1 MRNKKKTKIT
11 TGLVLQYV
19 AVIAYVLFLGFPF
32 LWMFIT
38 SLKTPIELLELN
50 QSLIPKHF
58 YLQNYIEIMQKKG
71 LLRSAGNSL
80 IVASISTVLTIAVA
94 IPAGYAIA
102 RLRKAYGKAAT
113 GWILF
118 SQVFP
123 LSLVIIPL
131 FMAVRR
137 LHLLDSLQGLVIV
150 YIVANLPFALWML
163 RGYVSNIPIDLEEAG
178 AIDGANIFQILRNIV
193 MPLLMPGIVATS
205 LFTLL
210 NSWNEFFFA
219 LVFIQTPE
227 KETLPLTLARFVG
240 TEGQV
245 LLGPLA
251 AGAFLATIPSLVVFG
266 IIQKRISSG
275 LLAGAVK
282 G

>member
-1 MRNKKKTKIT
+1 VATKQKFSIS
-11 TGLVLQYV
+11 LVFQYL
-19 AVIAYVLFLGFPF
+19 AVIAYILFLGFPF

-38 SLKTPIELLELN
+38 SLKTPIELLELD
-50 QSLIPKHF
+50 QSLIPDGF
-58 YLQNYIEIMQKKG
+58 YIQNYIDILEKRG
-71 LLRSAGNSL
+71 LIQSTINSL
-80 IVASISTVLTIAVA
+80 IVAFVSTIITVLVAV
-94 IPAGYAIA
+94 PAGYAMA
-102 RLRKAYGKAAT
+102 RLRKFYAKAAT

-131 FMAVRR
+131 FMAIRSIN
-137 LHLLDSLQGLVIV
+137 LLDSLQGLILV
-150 YIVANLPFALWML
+150 YVVANLPFALWML
-163 RGYVSNIPIDLEEAG
+163 RGYVASIPVELEEAS
-178 AIDGANIFQILRNIV
+178 AIDGASIFKILRLIII
-193 MPLLMPGIVATS
+193 PLLTPGIVATS

-219 LVFIQTPE
+219 LVLIQTPE
-227 KETLPLTLARFVG
+227 RETLPLTLARFVG
-240 TEGQV
+240 SEGQV

-251 AGAFLATIPSLVVFG
+251 AGAFLATIPSLIVFG

>member
-1 MRNKKKTKIT
+1 MAIQKRFSI
-11 TGLVLQYV
+11 GIAFQYV
-19 AVIAYVLFLGFPF
+19 VVMLYLIFLGFPF

-38 SLKTPIELLELN
+38 SFKTPIELLELD
-50 QSLIPKHF
+50 QSIIPEGF
-58 YLQNYIEIMQKKG
+58 YIQNYIDILEKRG
-71 LLRSAGNSL
+71 LVRSAANSA
-80 IVASISTVLTIAVA
+80 IVAIASTFLTMIVA
-94 IPAGYAIA
+94 IPAGYAMA
-102 RLRKAYGKAAT
+102 RLRAFYAKAAT

-131 FMAVRR
+131 FLAIRA
-137 LHLLDSLQGLVIV
+137 LGLLDSLPGLVLV
-150 YIVANLPFALWML
+150 YVVANLPFALWML
-163 RGYVSNIPIDLEEAG
+163 RGYVANIPVDLEEAG
-178 AIDGANIFQILRNIV
+178 AIDGASMFQILRTIV
-193 MPLLMPGIVATS
+193 IPLLTPGIVATS

-219 LVFIQTPE
+219 LVLIQTPE
-227 KETLPLTLARFVG
+227 KETLPVTLARFVG
-240 TEGQV
+240 SEGQV

-266 IIQKRISSG
+266 IIQRRISSG

>member
-1 MRNKKKTKIT
+1 MAIQIRFSPSIA
-11 TGLVLQYV
+11 LQYFV
-19 AVIAYVLFLGFPF
+19 VMLYLLFLGFPF

-38 SLKTPIELLELN
+38 SFKTPIELLELD
-50 QSLIPKHF
+50 QSLVPQSF
-58 YLQNYIEIMQKKG
+58 YIQNYIDILEKRG
-71 LLRSAGNSL
+71 LVRSAANSA
-80 IVASISTVLTIAVA
+80 IVAVASTILTMVVA
-94 IPAGYAIA
+94 IPAGYAMA
-102 RLRKAYGKAAT
+102 RLRAIYAKAAT

-131 FMAVRR
+131 FLAIRTFG
-137 LHLLDSLQGLVIV
+137 LLDSLPGLILV
-150 YIVANLPFALWML
+150 YVVANLPFALWML
-163 RGYVSNIPIDLEEAG
+163 RGYVANIPLDLEEAG
-178 AIDGANIFQILRNIV
+178 AIDGASMLQILRTIV
-193 MPLLMPGIVATS
+193 IPLLAPGIVATS

-219 LVFIQTPE
+219 LVLIQTPE

-240 TEGQV
+240 SEGQV

-266 IIQKRISSG
+266 IIQRRISSG

>member
-1 MRNKKKTKIT
+1 MMAKRKEFSIWIA
-11 TGLVLQYV
+11 LQYI
-19 AVIAYVLFLGFPF
+19 AVLLYVMFLGFPF

-38 SLKTPIELLELN
+38 SLKTPIELLDLN
-50 QSLIPKHF
+50 QSIIPKGI
-58 YLQNYIEIMQKKG
+58 YLQNYIDILEKRG
-71 LLRSAGNSL
+71 LVRSAGNSL
-80 IVASISTVLTIAVA
+80 IVSLASTLLTMFVA

-102 RLRKAYGKAAT
+102 RLRSLYANVAT

-131 FMAVRR
+131 FLAVRS
-137 LHLLDSLQGLVIV
+137 LGLLDSIAGLVLIYV
-150 YIVANLPFALWML
+150 VANLPFALWML
-163 RGYVSNIPIDLEEAG
+163 RGYVANIPLDLEEAG
-178 AIDGANIFQILRNIV
+178 AIDGASMFQILRNIV
-193 MPLLMPGIVATS
+193 IPLLTPGIVATS

-219 LVFIQTPE
+219 LVLIQTPE

-240 TEGQV
+240 SEGQV

-266 IIQKRISSG
+266 IIQKRISTG

>member
-1 MRNKKKTKIT
+1 MARRKKLTLGI
-11 TGLVLQYV
+11 VLQYV
-19 AVIAYVLFLGFPF
+19 AVFLYVMFLGFPF

-38 SLKTPIELLELN
+38 SFKTPIELLELD
-50 QSLIPKHF
+50 QSIIPDGF
-58 YLQNYIEIMQKKG
+58 YMQNYIDILEKRG
-71 LLRSAGNSL
+71 LVKSALNSV
-80 IVASISTVLTIAVA
+80 IVAFASTLLTMIVA

-102 RLRKAYGKAAT
+102 RLRSLYANAAT

-131 FMAVRR
+131 FLAVRS
-137 LHLLDSLQGLVIV
+137 LLLLDSLAGLGLIYV
-150 YIVANLPFALWML
+150 VANLPFALWML
-163 RGYVSNIPIDLEEAG
+163 KGYVANIPVDLEEAG
-178 AIDGANIFQILRNIV
+178 AIDGASMFQILRNIV
-193 MPLLMPGIVATS
+193 IPLLTPGIVATS

-219 LVFIQTPE
+219 LVLIQSPE

-240 TEGQV
+240 SEGQV

-266 IIQKRISSG
+266 IIQRKISSG

>member
-1 MRNKKKTKIT
+1 
-11 TGLVLQYV
+11 
-19 AVIAYVLFLGFPF
+19 
-32 LWMFIT
+32 MFIT
-38 SLKTPIELLELN
+38 SLKTPIELLELD
-50 QSLIPKHF
+50 QSLIPDGF
-58 YLQNYIEIMQKKG
+58 YIQNYIDILEKRG
-71 LLRSAGNSL
+71 LIQSTINSL
-80 IVASISTVLTIAVA
+80 IVAFVSTIITVLVAV
-94 IPAGYAIA
+94 PAGYAMA
-102 RLRKAYGKAAT
+102 RLRKFYAKAAT

-131 FMAVRR
+131 FMAIRSIN
-137 LHLLDSLQGLVIV
+137 LLDSLQGLILV
-150 YIVANLPFALWML
+150 YVVANLPFALWML
-163 RGYVSNIPIDLEEAG
+163 RGYVASIPVELEEAS
-178 AIDGANIFQILRNIV
+178 AIDGASIFKILRLIII
-193 MPLLMPGIVATS
+193 PLLTPGIVATS

-219 LVFIQTPE
+219 LVLIQTPE
-227 KETLPLTLARFVG
+227 RETLPLTLARFVG
-240 TEGQV
+240 SEGQV

-251 AGAFLATIPSLVVFG
+251 AGAFLATIPSLIVFG

>member
-1 MRNKKKTKIT
+1 MSTRPKFSI
-11 TGLVLQYV
+11 GLSLQYV
-19 AVIAYVLFLGFPF
+19 AVVGYILFLGFPF

-38 SLKTPIELLELN
+38 SLKTPIELLELD
-50 QSLIPKHF
+50 QSLIPKGF
-58 YLQNYIEIMQKKG
+58 YIQNYIDILEKRG
-71 LLRSAGNSL
+71 LVQSTINSL
-80 IVASISTVLTIAVA
+80 IVAFASTILTVLVAV
-94 IPAGYAIA
+94 PAGYAMA
-102 RLRKAYGKAAT
+102 RLRKIYAKAAT

-131 FMAVRR
+131 FIAIRT
-137 LHLLDSLQGLVIV
+137 LNLLDSLQGLVLV

-163 RGYVSNIPIDLEEAG
+163 RGYVASIPVELEEAS
-178 AIDGANIFQILRNIV
+178 AIDGASMFKILRFIII
-193 MPLLMPGIVATS
+193 PLLTPGIVATS

-219 LVFIQTPE
+219 LVLIQSPE
-227 KETLPLTLARFVG
+227 RETLPLTLARFVG
-240 TEGQV
+240 SEGQV

>member
-1 MRNKKKTKIT
+1 
-11 TGLVLQYV
+11 
-19 AVIAYVLFLGFPF
+19 
-32 LWMFIT
+32 
-38 SLKTPIELLELN
+38 
-50 QSLIPKHF
+50 
-58 YLQNYIEIMQKKG
+58 
-71 LLRSAGNSL
+71 
-80 IVASISTVLTIAVA
+80 
-94 IPAGYAIA
+94 
-102 RLRKAYGKAAT
+102 
-113 GWILF
+113 
-118 SQVFP
+118 
-123 LSLVIIPL
+123 
-131 FMAVRR
+131 
-137 LHLLDSLQGLVIV
+137 
-150 YIVANLPFALWML
+150 ML
-163 RGYVSNIPIDLEEAG
+163 RGYVSNIPLDLEEAG

-251 AGAFLATIPSLVVFG
+251 AGAFLATIPSLIVFG

>member
-1 MRNKKKTKIT
+1 M
-11 TGLVLQYV
+11 
-19 AVIAYVLFLGFPF
+19 FLGFPF
-32 LWMFIT
+32 LWMFVT
-38 SLKTPIELLELN
+38 SFKTPIELLELD
-50 QSLIPKHF
+50 QSIIPNSF
-58 YLQNYIEIMQKKG
+58 YLQNYIDILEKRG
-71 LLRSAGNSL
+71 LVRSAGNSL
-80 IVASISTVLTIAVA
+80 IVAVASTILTMVVA

-102 RLRKAYGKAAT
+102 RLRTLYANAAT

-123 LSLVIIPL
+123 LSLVVIPL
-131 FMAVRR
+131 FLAVRSFG
-137 LHLLDSLQGLVIV
+137 LLDSLAGLVLIYV
-150 YIVANLPFALWML
+150 VANLPFALWML
-163 RGYVSNIPIDLEEAG
+163 RGYVANIPVDLEEAG
-178 AIDGANIFQILRNIV
+178 AIDGASMFQILRNIV
-193 MPLLMPGIVATS
+193 IPLLAPGIVATS

-219 LVFIQTPE
+219 LVLIQSPE

-240 TEGQV
+240 SEGQV

>member
-1 MRNKKKTKIT
+1 MSTRPKFSI
-11 TGLVLQYV
+11 GLSLQYV
-19 AVIAYVLFLGFPF
+19 AVVGYILFLGFPF

-38 SLKTPIELLELN
+38 SLKTPIELLELD
-50 QSLIPKHF
+50 QSLIPKGF
-58 YLQNYIEIMQKKG
+58 YIQNYIDILEKRG
-71 LLRSAGNSL
+71 LVQSTINSL
-80 IVASISTVLTIAVA
+80 IVAFASTILTVLVAV
-94 IPAGYAIA
+94 PAGYAMA
-102 RLRKAYGKAAT
+102 RLRKVYAKAAT

-131 FMAVRR
+131 FMAIRT
-137 LHLLDSLQGLVIV
+137 LNLLDSLQGLVLV

-163 RGYVSNIPIDLEEAG
+163 RGYVASIPVELEEAS
-178 AIDGANIFQILRNIV
+178 AIDGASMFKILRFIII
-193 MPLLMPGIVATS
+193 PLLTPGIVATS

-219 LVFIQTPE
+219 LVLIQSPE
-227 KETLPLTLARFVG
+227 RETLPLTLARFVG
-240 TEGQV
+240 SEGQV

>member
-1 MRNKKKTKIT
+1 MAKRKRFSIWIA
-11 TGLVLQYV
+11 LQYF
-19 AVIAYVLFLGFPF
+19 AVFLFVMFLGFPF

-38 SLKTPIELLELN
+38 SFKTPIELLELN
-50 QSLIPKHF
+50 QSIIPKGF
-58 YLQNYIEIMQKKG
+58 YIQNYIDILEKRG
-71 LLRSAGNSL
+71 LVRSAGNSL
-80 IVASISTVLTIAVA
+80 IVAFASTLLTMIVA

-102 RLRKAYGKAAT
+102 RLRSLYANAAT

-131 FMAVRR
+131 FLAVRS
-137 LHLLDSLQGLVIV
+137 LGLLDSLAGLILIYV
-150 YIVANLPFALWML
+150 VANLPFALWML
-163 RGYVSNIPIDLEEAG
+163 RGYVANIPVDLEEAA
-178 AIDGANIFQILRNIV
+178 AIDGASMYQILRNIV
-193 MPLLMPGIVATS
+193 IPLLTPGIVATS

-219 LVFIQTPE
+219 LVLIQSPE

-240 TEGQV
+240 SEGQV

-266 IIQKRISSG
+266 IIQRRISSG

>member
-1 MRNKKKTKIT
+1 MAIQKRFSPSIA
-11 TGLVLQYV
+11 LQYFV
-19 AVIAYVLFLGFPF
+19 VMLYLLFLGFPF

-38 SLKTPIELLELN
+38 SFKTPIELLELN
-50 QSLIPKHF
+50 QSLIPQSF
-58 YLQNYIEIMQKKG
+58 YIQNYIDILEKRG
-71 LLRSAGNSL
+71 LVRSAANSA
-80 IVASISTVLTIAVA
+80 IVAVASTILTMVVA
-94 IPAGYAIA
+94 IPAGYAMA
-102 RLRKAYGKAAT
+102 RLRAIYAKAAT

-131 FMAVRR
+131 FLAIRTFG
-137 LHLLDSLQGLVIV
+137 LLDSLPGLILV
-150 YIVANLPFALWML
+150 YVVANLPFALWML
-163 RGYVSNIPIDLEEAG
+163 RGYVANIPLDLEEAG
-178 AIDGANIFQILRNIV
+178 AIDGASMLQILRTIV
-193 MPLLMPGIVATS
+193 IPLLAPGIVATS

-219 LVFIQTPE
+219 LVLIQTPE

-240 TEGQV
+240 SEGQV

-266 IIQKRISSG
+266 IIQRRISSG

>member
-1 MRNKKKTKIT
+1 MAMKRKMSLWIA
-11 TGLVLQYV
+11 LQYA
-19 AVIAYVLFLGFPF
+19 AVIAYILFLGFPF

-38 SLKTPIELLELN
+38 SLKTPIELLELD

-58 YLQNYIEIMQKKG
+58 YLQNYVDIMQKRG
-71 LLRSAGNSL
+71 LVRSAGNSL
-80 IVASISTVLTIAVA
+80 IVAAVSTIATILVA
-94 IPAGYAIA
+94 VPAGYAIA
-102 RLRKAYGKAAT
+102 RLRKVYGKAAT

-131 FMAVRR
+131 FMAVRA
-137 LHLLDSLQGLVIV
+137 LHLLDSLGGLVIV

-178 AIDGANIFQILRNIV
+178 AIDGASLIQILKNIV

-219 LVFIQTPE
+219 LVFIQSPE

-240 TEGQV
+240 SEGQV

-266 IIQKRISSG
+266 IIQRRISSG

>member
-1 MRNKKKTKIT
+1 MAIQIRFSPSIA
-11 TGLVLQYV
+11 LQYV
-19 AVIAYVLFLGFPF
+19 VVMLYLLFLGFPF

-38 SLKTPIELLELN
+38 SFKTPIELLELD
-50 QSLIPKHF
+50 QSLVPQSF
-58 YLQNYIEIMQKKG
+58 YIQNYIDILEKRG
-71 LLRSAGNSL
+71 LVRSAANSA
-80 IVASISTVLTIAVA
+80 IVAVASTILTMVVA
-94 IPAGYAIA
+94 IPAGYAMA
-102 RLRKAYGKAAT
+102 RLRAIYAKAAT

-131 FMAVRR
+131 FLAIRTFG
-137 LHLLDSLQGLVIV
+137 LLDSLPGLILV
-150 YIVANLPFALWML
+150 YVVANLPFALWML
-163 RGYVSNIPIDLEEAG
+163 RGYVANIPLDLEEAG
-178 AIDGANIFQILRNIV
+178 AIDGASMLQILRTIV
-193 MPLLMPGIVATS
+193 IPLLAPGIVATS

-219 LVFIQTPE
+219 LVLIQTPE

-240 TEGQV
+240 SEGQV

-266 IIQKRISSG
+266 IIQRRISSG